1 MRVWLRRVAGA
12 IFAFVA
18 GAAYF
23 FAFPGG
29 APGGASSTSRDRWTD
44 LGVAVAIG
52 LAALA
57 FFVILEIAEARRK
70 RAMQDPLAR
79 WDDSAARR
87 RRRERKPGD

>member
-1 MRVWLRRVAGA
+1 VRVWLRRIAGA

-23 FAFPGG
+23 FAFPSG
-29 APGGASSTSRDRWTD
+29 APGGASSAPRDRWTD
-44 LGVAVAIG
+44 LGIAVAIG

-57 FFVILEIAEARRK
+57 FFVVLEIAEARRK

-79 WDDSAARR
+79 WDDTAARR
-87 RRRERKPGD
+87 RREQGDG